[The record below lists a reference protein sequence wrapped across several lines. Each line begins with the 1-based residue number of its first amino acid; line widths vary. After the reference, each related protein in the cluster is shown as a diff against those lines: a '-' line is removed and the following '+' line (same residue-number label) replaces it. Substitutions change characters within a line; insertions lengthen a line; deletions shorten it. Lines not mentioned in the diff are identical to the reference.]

1 MDDGV
6 FKMSDNEKV
15 IARGMA
21 VGLAMLFAIF
31 AVCAYLRWY

>member
-1 MDDGV
+1 
-6 FKMSDNEKV
+6 V